1 MAITLSHGG
10 DTVFTSSSKSNQML
24 VGTKEGVVFL
34 RRDSQGGSGWSVA
47 HRALTD
53 KHIHAV
59 IIEPTTNTIFAG
71 VTHDT
76 IYASQDDGQT
86 WEKRDNG
93 ITQQD
98 IYSLAATKING
109 KVRLFAGTQPAHLFY
124 SDDMGANW
132 SELPALRSV
141 DTSDWSF
148 PAPPH
153 VAHTKHINF
162 MPGNPETMF
171 VSIEVGGLL
180 KSTDGGQ
187 SFHVIPGMDADVHRT
202 VINPQDPGR
211 IYVTGGDGMYVTSD
225 GGDSWEHWTT
235 TEHEIG
241 GYPDLMLLNPSD
253 PTVAFVGAAHH
264 SPGSWRTSHNA
275 GSRISRSGD
284 GGKTWQVLSN
294 GLPDRLQGSIEAM
307 SLEDW
312 GESFSVFAATATG
325 EVWGSDDGGQ
335 SWSEIISG
343 LAPISKGNHYVN
355 LVTA

>member
-1 MAITLSHGG
+1 
-10 DTVFTSSSKSNQML
+10 ML

-34 RRDSQGGSGWSVA
+34 QRDAAGSGWSVA

-71 VTHDT
+71 ATQDT
-76 IYASQDDGQT
+76 VYASQDDGQT
-86 WEKRDNG
+86 WEKRDKG

-98 IYSLAATKING
+98 IYSLAATQING
-109 KVRLFAGTQPAHLFY
+109 KVRVFAGTQPAHLFY
-124 SDDMGANW
+124 SDDMGKNW
-132 SELPALRSV
+132 SELTALRSV
-141 DTSDWSF
+141 DTSAWHF
-148 PAPPH
+148 PGPPH
-153 VAHTKHINF
+153 IAHTKHINF
-162 MPGNPETMF
+162 HPGNPETMF

-187 SFHVIPGMDADVHRT
+187 KFEVITGMDDDVHRT
-202 VINPQDPGR
+202 VINPQDPDR
-211 IYVTGGDGMYVTSD
+211 IYVTGGDGMYVTSN
-225 GGDSWEHWTT
+225 GGGSWEHWTT
-235 TEHEIG
+235 TDHEIG
-241 GYPDLMLLNPSD
+241 GYPDLLTLRPSD
-253 PTVAFVGAAHH
+253 PNVAFVAAAHH
-264 SPGSWRTSHNA
+264 GPGSWRTSHNA
-275 GSRISRSGD
+275 GSRISRSDD
-284 GGKTWQVLSN
+284 GGKTWQVLGN
-294 GLPDRLQGSIEAM
+294 GLPDRLKGSIEAM

-355 LVTA
+355 LVPA